1 MFHSQPT
8 KRVKREGAN
17 QNSGLASD
25 IYVTLMHYKAKYLL
39 PRGDTYFLQLTIR
52 DKKLFFFIILSSNY
66 SILTCNCLEITY
78 KGNSRS
84 IWKGNKASNYFLHF
98 NNLLS
103 TMKMPTVSP
112 EGFFFLAWFSNQQFH
127 ISVPD
132 FSHLAEGNFG
142 KTSRKVTQWAE
153 IRVALFLAWNGSYS
167 SGFSLQCDHST
178 YAFKPQPR
186 LRFCLSESMECSP
199 DASSTHLHGSQPLLR
214 PICSTV
220 PVQAFHPYSTFGWCY
235 HSPNLDLPANYR
247 HTNQC

>member
-1 MFHSQPT
+1 MYLFNTAFRPGQHTPQSPFRLWDDEGRRTTHFVFHSQPT

-17 QNSGLASD
+17 QNSGSASD

-78 KGNSRS
+78 KGNSHS

-103 TMKMPTVSP
+103 TMKMPIVSP
-112 EGFFFLAWFSNQQFH
+112 EGFFFLARFSNQQFH

-142 KTSRKVTQWAE
+142 KTSRKVTQ
-153 IRVALFLAWNGSYS
+153 
-167 SGFSLQCDHST
+167 
-178 YAFKPQPR
+178 
-186 LRFCLSESMECSP
+186 
-199 DASSTHLHGSQPLLR
+199 
-214 PICSTV
+214 
-220 PVQAFHPYSTFGWCY
+220 
-235 HSPNLDLPANYR
+235 
-247 HTNQC
+247 